1 MTDTLRHTVP
11 VPLPRTQESGV
22 APVHGTG
29 GSATPQTAARPGIP
43 YRTAMQVC
51 PRHPGDSP
59 AARTLQA
66 QSPTDST
73 ENTAAG
79 DTLAADSAADGEFPF
94 LPFGD
99 PFPELPATPWHDVPA
114 AEVFGTASVLVPQQ
128 PIYSARAESLTE
140 NPVFQGFVLL
150 LAATYAMLL
159 YRNLEDVRLLLTR
172 VSRDRATGERLTED
186 PGGSGFSRFLN
197 IATTIGM
204 LFMGVMVVKYGDSL
218 MPGRLTELLPHG
230 AVLALSLLATLACAG
245 VVLFQLATVRMA
257 GAVTLSQPF
266 ISQVV
271 LLKRTYF
278 TLAVIVTSPVLL
290 LFALCPR
297 GTGGV
302 WFCII
307 VIELIVTAILYLREV
322 LNLFISKKFRFC
334 IGFCTFA
341 SWKSSR
347 SACYG
352 CSWQGDSVIEEQ
364 RKT

>member
-11 VPLPRTQESGV
+11 VPLPPTQESGV
-22 APVHGTG
+22 APVHVTG
-29 GSATPQTAARPGIP
+29 GSATPQTAAPAGDSVP
-43 YRTAMQVC
+43 H
-51 PRHPGDSP
+51 RHAGMPATPPGDSP

-73 ENTAAG
+73 GNTASG
-79 DTLAADSAADGEFPF
+79 DTLAADSAAEGEFPF

-230 AVLALSLLATLACAG
+230 AVLALSL
-245 VVLFQLATVRMA
+245 
-257 GAVTLSQPF
+257 
-266 ISQVV
+266 IH
-271 LLKRTYF
+271 
-278 TLAVIVTSPVLL
+278 I
-290 LFALCPR
+290 
-297 GTGGV
+297 
-302 WFCII
+302 
-307 VIELIVTAILYLREV
+307 
-322 LNLFISKKFRFC
+322 
-334 IGFCTFA
+334 
-341 SWKSSR
+341 
-347 SACYG
+347 
-352 CSWQGDSVIEEQ
+352 
-364 RKT
+364 

>member
-29 GSATPQTAARPGIP
+29 GSATPQTAAPAGDSVP
-43 YRTAMQVC
+43 H
-51 PRHPGDSP
+51 RHAGMPATPPGDSP

-99 PFPELPATPWHDVPA
+99 PFPELQATPWHDVPA
-114 AEVFGTASVLVPQQ
+114 AEVFGTASVLAPPQ

-230 AVLALSLLATLACAG
+230 AVCW
-245 VVLFQLATVRMA
+245 
-257 GAVTLSQPF
+257 P
-266 ISQVV
+266 
-271 LLKRTYF
+271 
-278 TLAVIVTSPVLL
+278 
-290 LFALCPR
+290 
-297 GTGGV
+297 
-302 WFCII
+302 
-307 VIELIVTAILYLREV
+307 
-322 LNLFISKKFRFC
+322 
-334 IGFCTFA
+334 
-341 SWKSSR
+341 
-347 SACYG
+347 
-352 CSWQGDSVIEEQ
+352 
-364 RKT
+364 

>member
-11 VPLPRTQESGV
+11 VPLPRTQEYGV

-29 GSATPQTAARPGIP
+29 GSATPQTVAPAGDSVPH
-43 YRTAMQVC
+43 
-51 PRHPGDSP
+51 RHAGMPATPPGDSP

-302 WFCII
+302 VLHHCHRVDRNGYLIPQGGAEPVYFQKSFDFALDFVPLHRGSLPGQPVMAARGK
-307 VIELIVTAILYLREV
+307 VI
-322 LNLFISKKFRFC
+322 
-334 IGFCTFA
+334 
-341 SWKSSR
+341 
-347 SACYG
+347 
-352 CSWQGDSVIEEQ
+352 Q
-364 RKT
+364 

>member
-1 MTDTLRHTVP
+1 MTDTLRHTAP
-11 VPLPRTQESGV
+11 VPLPRMQEPGDTSVRSSEGPSTSQATALV
-22 APVHGTG
+22 EASALHRHTGMPSHATDTSAAPVVHAQFLSDTAGNAAV
-29 GSATPQTAARPGIP
+29 AT
-43 YRTAMQVC
+43 
-51 PRHPGDSP
+51 
-59 AARTLQA
+59 
-66 QSPTDST
+66 
-73 ENTAAG
+73 
-79 DTLAADSAADGEFPF
+79 DTLAGGTRAPGRTTDSEFPF
-94 LPFGD
+94 LTFGN

-128 PIYSARAESLTE
+128 PIFAARTESLTE
-140 NPVFQGFVLL
+140 NAVFQGFVLL

-159 YRNLEDVRLLLTR
+159 YRNLEDIRLLLTR

-204 LFMGVMVVKYGDSL
+204 LFMGVMAVKYGDSL
-218 MPGRLTELLPHG
+218 MPGRLTEFLSHG
-230 AVLALSLLATLACAG
+230 AVLALSLLATLACMG
-245 VVLFQLATVRMA
+245 VVLFQLATVRLA

-266 ISQVV
+266 VSQIV

-297 GTGGV
+297 GTGGL

-322 LNLFISKKFRFC
+322 LNLFISKK
-334 IGFCTFA
+334 ISILHWILYLCTVEVFPVSLLWLLVA
-341 SWKSSR
+341 R
-347 SACYG
+347 
-352 CSWQGDSVIEEQ
+352 
-364 RKT
+364 

>member
-29 GSATPQTAARPGIP
+29 VPPRHRQRPRPGIP

-218 MPGRLTELLPHG
+218 MPGRLTELLSHG
-230 AVLALSLLATLACAG
+230 AVLALSLLATLACMG
-245 VVLFQLATVRMA
+245 W
-257 GAVTLSQPF
+257 
-266 ISQVV
+266 
-271 LLKRTYF
+271 Y
-278 TLAVIVTSPVLL
+278 
-290 LFALCPR
+290 
-297 GTGGV
+297 
-302 WFCII
+302 
-307 VIELIVTAILYLREV
+307 
-322 LNLFISKKFRFC
+322 
-334 IGFCTFA
+334 
-341 SWKSSR
+341 SS
-347 SACYG
+347 
-352 CSWQGDSVIEEQ
+352 SWQP
-364 RKT
+364 

>member
-128 PIYSARAESLTE
+128 PIYSARRSRS
-140 NPVFQGFVLL
+140 PKIPFS
-150 LAATYAMLL
+150 
-159 YRNLEDVRLLLTR
+159 R
-172 VSRDRATGERLTED
+172 VSCCCW
-186 PGGSGFSRFLN
+186 PQP
-197 IATTIGM
+197 
-204 LFMGVMVVKYGDSL
+204 
-218 MPGRLTELLPHG
+218 MPC
-230 AVLALSLLATLACAG
+230 S
-245 VVLFQLATVRMA
+245 
-257 GAVTLSQPF
+257 S
-266 ISQVV
+266 
-271 LLKRTYF
+271 
-278 TLAVIVTSPVLL
+278 
-290 LFALCPR
+290 
-297 GTGGV
+297 
-302 WFCII
+302 
-307 VIELIVTAILYLREV
+307 TAIWRM
-322 LNLFISKKFRFC
+322 C
-334 IGFCTFA
+334 
-341 SWKSSR
+341 
-347 SACYG
+347 AC
-352 CSWQGDSVIEEQ
+352 C
-364 RKT
+364 

>member
-11 VPLPRTQESGV
+11 VPLPPTQESGV
-22 APVHGTG
+22 APVHVTG
-29 GSATPQTAARPGIP
+29 GSATPQTAAPAGDSVP
-43 YRTAMQVC
+43 H
-51 PRHPGDSP
+51 RHAGMPATPPGDSP

-73 ENTAAG
+73 GNTAAG
-79 DTLAADSAADGEFPF
+79 DTLAADSAAVGEFPF

-99 PFPELPATPWHDVPA
+99 PFPELPAAPWHDVPA

-266 ISQVV
+266 I
-271 LLKRTYF
+271 
-278 TLAVIVTSPVLL
+278 
-290 LFALCPR
+290 
-297 GTGGV
+297 
-302 WFCII
+302 
-307 VIELIVTAILYLREV
+307 
-322 LNLFISKKFRFC
+322 
-334 IGFCTFA
+334 
-341 SWKSSR
+341 
-347 SACYG
+347 
-352 CSWQGDSVIEEQ
+352 
-364 RKT
+364 

>member
-29 GSATPQTAARPGIP
+29 GSATPQTAAPAGDSVP
-43 YRTAMQVC
+43 H
-51 PRHPGDSP
+51 RHAGMPATPPGDSP

-114 AEVFGTASVLVPQQ
+114 AEVFGTASVLAPPQ

-230 AVLALSLLATLACAG
+230 AVLALSLLATLACMG
-245 VVLFQLATVRMA
+245 VVLFQLATVRLA

-266 ISQVV
+266 ISQIV

-278 TLAVIVTSPVLL
+278 ALAVIVTSPVLL

-322 LNLFISKKFRFC
+322 LNLFISKKVSILHWILYLC
-334 IGFCTFA
+334 IVEVFPVSLLWLLVA
-341 SWKSSR
+341 R
-347 SACYG
+347 
-352 CSWQGDSVIEEQ
+352 
-364 RKT
+364 

>member
-29 GSATPQTAARPGIP
+29 GSATPQTAAPAGDSVP
-43 YRTAMQVC
+43 H
-51 PRHPGDSP
+51 RHAGMPATPPGDSP

-172 VSRDRATGERLTED
+172 EIGRAH
-186 PGGSGFSRFLN
+186 
-197 IATTIGM
+197 
-204 LFMGVMVVKYGDSL
+204 V
-218 MPGRLTELLPHG
+218 
-230 AVLALSLLATLACAG
+230 
-245 VVLFQLATVRMA
+245 
-257 GAVTLSQPF
+257 
-266 ISQVV
+266 
-271 LLKRTYF
+271 
-278 TLAVIVTSPVLL
+278 
-290 LFALCPR
+290 
-297 GTGGV
+297 
-302 WFCII
+302 
-307 VIELIVTAILYLREV
+307 
-322 LNLFISKKFRFC
+322 
-334 IGFCTFA
+334 
-341 SWKSSR
+341 
-347 SACYG
+347 
-352 CSWQGDSVIEEQ
+352 
-364 RKT
+364 